1 MVVSKMPAYKLASVR
16 AYALMHTHTHI
27 FTLYLVRLE
36 LLQEERGRVWGH
48 VVDSDERFYLL
59 VFVESP
65 EIFILCGKGGRFFP
79 RGFRACCIS
88 CARQPH
94 PLLVFLL
101 FTTIMSGCAVK
112 RCDRC

>member
-1 MVVSKMPAYKLASVR
+1 MPAYKLASVR

-65 EIFILCGKGGRFFP
+65 EIFILCGKGGRFFLEVLEP
-79 RGFRACCIS
+79 VVS
-88 CARQPH
+88 
-94 PLLVFLL
+94 LVPGSLIHCWYSYFLRL
-101 FTTIMSGCAVK
+101 
-112 RCDRC
+112 